1 MSLAFNKGPRVE
13 HIVRGQSGVAGEVSK
28 LRADVADAFDVVE
41 VGSIHMMKFTG
52 PSSGLVLANGIKTA
66 FASSATPVTLVGTD
80 FDGVL
85 APSTDAAIINTP
97 KKVTLTVAGTGTPA
111 DWLGGT
117 VEVTGTDSDGNVLVE
132 DVVSAAGAGTATTVN
147 YFATVTQVALPA
159 ATSTGASLTLGVA
172 ADTASIASLASDT
185 VAQVI
190 DGTDNTK
197 FNRARQGNRA
207 LRYARRISFIFNSDA
222 SWLAT
227 TIVVRGRDA
236 RGNQIS
242 SNIAVA
248 NGGGTTVTTDKFF
261 KSIERISIPAQ
272 GGTAG
277 TVSVAPFETS
287 LGLDLD
293 PISNVEAVA
302 VVREASRADS
312 ASAWSV
318 PTAGAV
324 DDSSIANAGPY
335 GAYTPDSSVPMNG
348 VREYVIA
355 YIPKAA

>member
-1 MSLAFNKGPRVE
+1 MSLAFSRGPRVE
-13 HIVRGQSGVAGEVSK
+13 HIVRGQSGVSGEVSK
-28 LRADVADAFDVVE
+28 LRKDVSDAFDVIE

-52 PSSGLVLANGIKTA
+52 PSSGLALTAGIKAA
-66 FASSATPVTLVGTD
+66 FASAATPVTLTGTD

-85 APSTDAAIINTP
+85 APGTGAAIINTP
-97 KKVTLTVAGTGTPA
+97 KKVTLIVAGSGTPA

-117 VEVTGTDSDGNVLVE
+117 VEFTGTDSDGNVLVE
-132 DVVSAAGAGTATTVN
+132 DVVSAAGAGTTTTTH
-147 YFATVTQVALPA
+147 YFASITQVALPV

-172 ADTASIASLASDT
+172 ADTASIATFTSDT

-197 FNRARQGNRA
+197 FNRTRKGNRA
-207 LRYARRISFIFNSDA
+207 LRYARRISFIFNSHAD
-222 SWLAT
+222 WDAT
-227 TIVVRGRDA
+227 TIVVRGRDV

-242 SNIAVA
+242 SNILVA

-261 KSIERISIPAQ
+261 KSIERVTIPAQ
-272 GGTAG
+272 SGTNG
-277 TVSVAPFETS
+277 TVAVAPFETS

-293 PISNVEAVA
+293 AISDVEAVA

-324 DDSSIANAGPY
+324 DDSSVANALPY
-335 GAYTPDSSVPMNG
+335 GAYTPHSSVPMNG
-348 VREYVIA
+348 VREYVLT